1 MERSSNLGH
10 SPMITLSMRNAPTGI
25 DLLHSDSNGRMNVFR
40 GEGGKQRKEQ
50 SCSAQLEYSPRY
62 SPSRQWSASP
72 RRAPL
77 RLRQWP
83 PLNDLIYN
91 VRGAV
96 INYVLGDLL
105 RHLGEPPPKALRS

>member
-25 DLLHSDSNGRMNVFR
+25 DLLHSNSNGRMNVFR

-50 SCSAQLEYSPRY
+50 SCSAQVKY
-62 SPSRQWSASP
+62 
-72 RRAPL
+72 RRATRPHDSGRLRHVSTL
-77 RLRQWP
+77 RLRQSQ

>member
-25 DLLHSDSNGRMNVFR
+25 DPSHLRFKRAYECLP
-40 GEGGKQRKEQ
+40 GKGKTKKGAIMLRTVGIL
-50 SCSAQLEYSPRY
+50 AALYR
-62 SPSRQWSASP
+62 PSRQWSASP